1 MTAKQWEGSQEQAE
15 FIKREHDA
23 VLDVLIAAGMWTGNP
38 PYRGVNAAG
47 QVKMLL
53 DEIQTL
59 RTDNT
64 ELRFIVA
71 GYRDGIHTAS
81 GQRNAERHRADVAE
95 QERDRLMDQ
104 LAAVPVAAIRGVIG
118 EDPLGDDLDA
128 VAAWLG
134 IVIEP

>member
-1 MTAKQWEGSQEQAE
+1 MTTKQWEGSQEQAE
-15 FIKREHDA
+15 FVKHEYNA

-47 QVKMLL
+47 QVQMLL
-53 DEIQTL
+53 DDLQKL

-71 GYRDGIHTAS
+71 GYREGIHTAS

-95 QERDRLMDQ
+95 QERDQLRDQ
-104 LAAVPVAAIRGVIG
+104 LAAVPVDAIRGVMG